1 MSVAACSVLGDTVAY
16 WEFDAFNKYI
26 QPNSGSGAVDL
37 INGYSGSDF
46 GDASWTTG
54 IKGEAYQFNGPLPA
68 TKSMMMMRDPND
80 GGTADGMLMSGDF
93 TVECFFN
100 TDNLTMLSGDAF
112 NAGSTLVAM
121 SQTVGNKF
129 NYRLMLHKAT
139 DPSDV
144 TIAAQYNDAGGTLHT
159 ESLGSVVSAGTWYY
173 AALRWDGTAES
184 FSVSMLDMDDAGAML
199 TTSAS
204 VTSGVSPNGSGTAD
218 DIFML
223 GASPISSMN
232 PDVDGRYGG
241 ILDEVK
247 ISNAYLVDGEL
258 LYNTIPEPA
267 SIAMIGVVGGLGLF
281 YRRMFVI

>member
-1 MSVAACSVLGDTVAY
+1 
-16 WEFDAFNKYI
+16 
-26 QPNSGSGAVDL
+26 

-54 IKGEAYQFNGPLPA
+54 IKGNAYQFNGPLPA

-80 GGTADGMLMSGDF
+80 GGPADGMLMSGDF

-100 TDNLTMLSGDAF
+100 TGNLTMLSGDAY

-144 TIAAQYNDAGGTLHT
+144 TLAAQYNDAAGTLHT
-159 ESLGSVVSAGTWYY
+159 EALGSVVSMGTTYY
-173 AALRWDGTAES
+173 AALRWDGTD
-184 FSVSMLDMDDAGAML
+184 FSVSMQDMDDAVATL
-199 TTSAS
+199 ATSSSTGTGFA
-204 VTSGVSPNGSGTAD
+204 PNGAGTAD

-223 GASPISSMN
+223 GATPISSMN

-247 ISNAYLVDGEL
+247 ISNAYLADGEL

-267 SIAMIGVVGGLGLF
+267 SIAMIGVGALGLF
-281 YRRMFVI
+281 LRRRFVS